1 VDLNP
6 AKGYVGRTMKMT
18 MKMGILVGI
27 LGSVL
32 GLLNAFAA
40 EKIKVGDPAPK
51 LSAKNENNEIIEIKY
66 GDGYT
71 MVYFYPRADTPG
83 CTAQACSLRDHY
95 DELVK
100 KGVNVYGVSTDS
112 PEDQKKFKL
121 KYHLPFTLIA
131 DTDKKVA
138 DAFGV
143 PVRVG
148 FTSRQ
153 AFLMKAG
160 KVVWLDRTA
169 STAEQAKDILDYMSS
184 TK

>member
-1 VDLNP
+1 M
-6 AKGYVGRTMKMT
+6 MK
-18 MKMGILVGI
+18 KVLLVGI

-51 LSAKNENNEIIEIKY
+51 LSAKNENNETVEFKY
-66 GDGYT
+66 SDGYT

-83 CTAQACSLRDHY
+83 CTAQACSLRDAY
-95 DELVK
+95 EELGK
-100 KGVNVYGVSTDS
+100 KGVTVYGVSTDT
-112 PEDQKKFKL
+112 PEDQKKFKI
-121 KYHLPFTLIA
+121 KHRLPFTLIA

-153 AFLMKAG
+153 AFLIKSG

-169 STAEQAKDILDYMSS
+169 STAEQAKDILDYINSA
-184 TK
+184 KK